1 MQIDEL
7 LQLFAQGCRRQHLIG
22 DENAGVV
29 AGLDLEGRLY
39 AVWNG
44 QVLHRVNPTALTGQ
58 STMEGYLNPGG
69 DGLWPA
75 PEGSCFGYQYATDKW
90 RVPPGLSGAR
100 YRLVSADKNQAV
112 IRAEVDLINARG
124 IGLPTAFERRIT
136 VCSVPD
142 GMEMQVTECLT
153 YLGSHPPRAAQCLLA
168 PWTLAQFDCGPGC
181 EVVFPARNAA
191 DIWDLYDPSDDQRR
205 SDGTLWHT
213 RTEGNRRYQIGLSK
227 KVKWIEYRNPSQGL
241 CVRRTT
247 DPLSADCRH
256 IDIGDRPVDRKPMKA
271 GARFS
276 VYNAT
281 NGFMEIEAAGG
292 CPRRLEPGVT
302 LTLTVHTRFSK
313 TGAKNN

>member
-1 MQIDEL
+1 MHANEFL
-7 LQLFAQGCRRQHLIG
+7 RLFSQGSRRYHLVG
-22 DENAGVV
+22 NEQCGLV

-39 AVWNG
+39 ALWQGN
-44 QVLHRVNPTALTGQ
+44 VLHRVNPAAVLGQ
-58 STMEGYLNPGG
+58 STRECYLNPGG

-75 PEGSCFGYQYATDKW
+75 PEGSCLGYHYATGRW
-90 RVPPGLSGAR
+90 CVPPGLSGAR
-100 YRLVSADKNQAV
+100 YTLVSFAGGQAV
-112 IRAEVDLINARG
+112 IRAEIDLINARG
-124 IGLPTAFERRIT
+124 IGVPVVFERRIKL
-136 VCSVPD
+136 CPADD
-142 GMEMQVTECLT
+142 GLEMQVTEALT
-153 YLGSHPPRAAQCLLA
+153 YLGPQPLHAAQGLLV

-181 EVVFPARNAA
+181 EVVFPACPTGE
-191 DIWDLYDPSDDQRR
+191 IVDLYDPSEDQRW
-205 SDGTLWHT
+205 SDATLVHT
-213 RTEGNRRYQIGLSK
+213 RTEGNRRYQIGLGK
-227 KVKWIEYRNPSQGL
+227 KTPWIEFRDPRQGL
-241 CVRRTT
+241 CVRRTAE
-247 DPLSADCRH
+247 PLAKAWRY